1 MIPSSWGWCL
11 LSTGLQAT
19 LESVRKF
26 TLRLLLSIP
35 LENLY
40 LIKHGLPILE
50 KAFLPNL
57 MNASNLNVK
66 ITSNDKLDCEY
77 AYQLKNYICNMVKNL
92 STDQEFQDITL
103 SILRVLAD
111 LKDSYGPSRILV
123 LHGLYDGLNHQA
135 NRKQVLQYGIHD
147 IPLLVLFEKM

>member
-1 MIPSSWGWCL
+1 
-11 LSTGLQAT
+11 
-19 LESVRKF
+19 
-26 TLRLLLSIP
+26 
-35 LENLY
+35 
-40 LIKHGLPILE
+40 
-50 KAFLPNL
+50 

-147 IPLLVLFEKM
+147 IPLLVLFEKNVKEKYMKDIIKLLI